1 MQTFSSM
8 QRNSF
13 YKTNIK
19 YLLFF
24 VFCIFYESLSSIYIY
39 LTPLFGVMFYYLL
52 TNIKN
57 QEKYFQIFLVFL
69 YILIFEVDKGFI
81 PFSFLLFF
89 LFYYFFI
96 FERIEHFF
104 NKKISKIFFHI
115 INAYI
120 GYYLTNFFLDYLFGY
135 AILNINF
142 FYLLYI
148 FVDTLIAV
156 VLFA

>member
-1 MQTFSSM
+1 M

-24 VFCIFYESLSSIYIY
+24 LFCVFYESLSSIYIY
-39 LTPLFGVMFYYLL
+39 LAPLFGVAFYYLL

-57 QEKYFQIFLVFL
+57 KEKYFQIFLVFL

-81 PFSFLLFF
+81 PLSFIIFFLL
-89 LFYYFFI
+89 YYFFL

-120 GYYLTNFFLDYLFGY
+120 GYYLTNLILDYIFGY
-135 AILNINF
+135 SIPNINF
-142 FYLLYI
+142 LYLFYI
-148 FVDTLIAV
+148 IVDTLIAV
-156 VLFA
+156 VLFS